1 MNDLSRYTPN
11 CPISPFSLRTGLN
24 SGESELLLH
33 HGKVRLLC
41 SPWFGWAMVETWYV
55 PWSHWMDHAVVMTV
69 PWTVSP
75 VRPAHLLDTVGS
87 SSQCTGA
94 SAGLFT
100 RIEQHILC
108 CGVFF

>member
-41 SPWFGWAMVETWYV
+41 SPWFGWAMVETWYAALESLDG
-55 PWSHWMDHAVVMTV
+55 PRSGHDCALDS
-69 PWTVSP
+69 VSS
-75 VRPAHLLDTVGS
+75 ATS
-87 SSQCTGA
+87 A
-94 SAGLFT
+94 SA
-100 RIEQHILC
+100 
-108 CGVFF
+108 